1 MDSKKDIENQMK
13 EINLNSSF
21 THFENIKSKYILKLI
36 FDNLNEKKCFDIIKY
51 TKKIQQTINKNSNDY
66 KKLLEIE
73 IEIIFDKNKANFE
86 KNNFININEKDR
98 KYYHIYFDDNKE
110 EIKRK
115 DLNKDEKVSKIN
127 IIIDYQINSLKHL
140 FSCCYGI
147 VSINF
152 KKFYRN
158 NIINMNRLF
167 GDNHSLKEINLSNFN
182 TSNVTDMSE
191 MFLGCESLKELNLS
205 KFNTYNV
212 KNMSDMFTRC
222 VSLKKLN
229 LSNFNTKNVTHMKS
243 MFYACSS
250 LERLNLSNF
259 NTNNVVTMEEMFSMC
274 VSLKE
279 LNLSNFKTL
288 KTKNTKKMFF
298 KCKSLIKLNLANFNF
313 DNVIFVE
320 SMFKLCSFN
329 LIMKIKKKFKC
340 IKEKAFE

>member
-1 MDSKKDIENQMK
+1 MDSIKDLENQMK
-13 EINLNSSF
+13 EINTNSSNAQF
-21 THFENIKSKYILKLI
+21 KNIKSKYILKLI
-36 FDNLNEKKCFDIIKY
+36 FDYLNEKKCFDIIKY
-51 TKKIQQTINKNSNDY
+51 NKKMQTIINKDSNYY
-66 KKLLEIE
+66 KKLLEIK

-115 DLNKDEKVSKIN
+115 DLAINKDDKVSKIN

-140 FSCCYGI
+140 FSCCYCI

-158 NIINMNRLF
+158 NIINMNCLF
-167 GDNHSLKEINLSNFN
+167 RECHSLKEINLSNFN
-182 TSNVTDMSE
+182 TKNVTDMSE
-191 MFLGCESLKELNLS
+191 MFLGCHSLKEINLS
-205 KFNTYNV
+205 KFNTNNV
-212 KNMSDMFTRC
+212 KNM
-222 VSLKKLN
+222 
-229 LSNFNTKNVTHMKS
+229 KS
-243 MFYACSS
+243 MFDACSS

-274 VSLKE
+274 ESLKE

-288 KTKNTKKMFF
+288 NTKNTKKMFF
-298 KCKSLIKLNLANFNF
+298 HCKSLIKLNIANFNF
-313 DNVIFVE
+313 GNIIFID

-329 LIMKIKKKFKC
+329 LVMKIKRKFKG